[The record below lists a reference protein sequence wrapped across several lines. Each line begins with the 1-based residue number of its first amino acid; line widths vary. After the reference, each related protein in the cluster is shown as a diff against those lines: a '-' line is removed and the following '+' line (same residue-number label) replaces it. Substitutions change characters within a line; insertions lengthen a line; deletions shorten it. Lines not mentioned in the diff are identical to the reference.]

1 MRHNR
6 ATRPGLYLCARDY
19 AAIVL
24 RSIALLAPVRYVA
37 VRCSTLRVVGHR
49 QLLSHT
55 GVACGY
61 VGIGIGRNSPQR
73 LIYIPGPAR
82 TATGWKQRGGLCWAV
97 MVEGRRWGEAD

>member
-37 VRCSTLRVVGHR
+37 VRCSTLRVVARGPPSAADDEYIYCTVAR
-49 QLLSHT
+49 ARSSCSPLRRSENGIVFLQLLTKQSH
-55 GVACGY
+55 
-61 VGIGIGRNSPQR
+61 NS
-73 LIYIPGPAR
+73 
-82 TATGWKQRGGLCWAV
+82 
-97 MVEGRRWGEAD
+97 